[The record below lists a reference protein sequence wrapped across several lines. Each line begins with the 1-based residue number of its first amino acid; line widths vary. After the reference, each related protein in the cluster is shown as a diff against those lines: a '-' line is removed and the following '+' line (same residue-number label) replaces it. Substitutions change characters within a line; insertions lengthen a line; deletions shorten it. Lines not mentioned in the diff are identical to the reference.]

1 MFADINTFLGP
12 YFRCWLAGDAA
23 IPASLRRAMTV
34 LSIAVTAAA
43 EIGVLHNRKRQL
55 PALSV
60 GLGMGSRGQAVA
72 NRRLPESPCPEGFYD

>member
-1 MFADINTFLGP
+1 
-12 YFRCWLAGDAA
+12 
-23 IPASLRRAMTV
+23 MTV